1 MFLVLQ
7 SLGDRKSTT
16 QVGHYFLLVLNL
28 RNQRFEVLDSMRTL
42 EDEALFKCY
51 NTLIG
56 AIKQLWTKHSYEA
69 KKPICNYELV
79 GCSNLVQQ
87 VSSFCGLTNV
97 TFLHTVRFVIC
108 TEFYIVCFV
117 SAVMIVVSICWCMLN
132 IGMDVQ
138 CNISRRVASLIYA
151 SFYCISG

>member
-1 MFLVLQ
+1 MFSVLQ
-7 SLGDRKSTT
+7 SLGDGKSAT

-56 AIKQLWTKHSYEA
+56 EIKELWTKHGYEA

-79 GCSNLVQQ
+79 DIGVPIQSNK
-87 VSSFCGLTNV
+87 
-97 TFLHTVRFVIC
+97 
-108 TEFYIVCFV
+108 
-117 SAVMIVVSICWCMLN
+117 
-132 IGMDVQ
+132 
-138 CNISRRVASLIYA
+138 
-151 SFYCISG
+151 